1 MAYIKNVWQD
11 GKTIC
16 NAERMN
22 HIEDG
27 IENIDKN
34 KLNNSNIKT
43 EKTNSDND
51 TYSCN
56 YINSTIIPV
65 VKFSGDFNNYTE
77 NAVGSCDGLTI
88 NRPTTTVFY
97 GTMIVLRYAKNYCSQ
112 FAIDINTGYMYSRV
126 LLNSKWQPWQKI
138 TTTEV
143 N

>member
-1 MAYIKNVWQD
+1 MAYIKQIWQD
-11 GKTIC
+11 GETIAT
-16 NAERMN
+16 AERMN

-27 IENIDKN
+27 IENIDTN

-43 EKTNSDND
+43 EQTTSDND
-51 TYSCN
+51 IYSCN

-77 NAVGSCDGLTI
+77 NAVGSCNGLTI
-88 NRPTTTVFY
+88 NKPTTTAFY

-126 LLNSKWQPWQKI
+126 LLNSNWQPWQKI